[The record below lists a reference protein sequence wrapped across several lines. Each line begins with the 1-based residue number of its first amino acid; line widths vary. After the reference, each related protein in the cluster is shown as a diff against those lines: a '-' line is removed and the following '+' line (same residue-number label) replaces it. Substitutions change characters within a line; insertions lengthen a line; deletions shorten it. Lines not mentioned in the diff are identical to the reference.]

1 MAAAAGAA
9 ARGGSI
15 PDANAGG
22 HGLRLPRKPVALADI
37 TNTGKPNPPESIH
50 TIADVLKENAKLR
63 HLLAERTKLIEARTV
78 EMQRVRL
85 ALLAVQQ
92 KNLQL
97 VQANSQMLA
106 EINQGKDRLKVLQH
120 ELACTTAV
128 LKIKDSELE
137 QKNKTARQPQ
147 KKAKVLETKATPS
160 RRAQAEAHEKATGA
174 IVHHLVDI
182 QSAVP
187 SYTGCQEPTQ
197 YETTKRC
204 TNRRKSESC
213 KITKDTNRV
222 QHSCK
227 PHVQSSGLSHS
238 DDLRI
243 TLRRRS
249 ARLNPGSCE
258 VTEVS
263 CKTLHED
270 VIVPLAPPSSSV
282 PKQQEPNAGKD
293 MLKSLINELP
303 CEAVAHKLEDPKL
316 KKNKRSSH
324 AQKEVYLGEEVEEAG
339 SRVAGVEAHKIDDKA
354 TNTDPKHLAVTESLQ
369 PFIIEHPELPQDRG
383 TKRKSMR
390 ANKRQLESCEGPM
403 ASNIEDGINTNCHSN
418 SSMPLR
424 YEEKR
429 KLSSRRSSRLDPGS
443 CEVTNGTFEI
453 VQDGIVAPSCLNV
466 LIEQTKNGT
475 TQNDCTSSTQPSEE
489 RVMGRRSSVG
499 RPSRLAAEKIVS
511 YKEIPL
517 NVKMRRP

>member
-9 ARGGSI
+9 ARGGPI
-15 PDANAGG
+15 PDGNAGG

-37 TNTGKPNPPESIH
+37 TNTGKPNPPESLH
-50 TIADVLKENAKLR
+50 TVADVLKENAKLR
-63 HLLAERTKLIEARTV
+63 HLLAGRTKLFEA
-78 EMQRVRL
+78 MQQQNRQL
-85 ALLAVQQ
+85 A
-92 KNLQL
+92 
-97 VQANSQMLA
+97 QANSQLLA
-106 EINQGKDRLKVLQH
+106 EICQGKERLKVFQH
-120 ELACTTAV
+120 ELAGTTAV
-128 LKIKDSELE
+128 RKIKDSEL
-137 QKNKTARQPQ
+137 K
-147 KKAKVLETKATPS
+147 ETNAMPS
-160 RRAQAEAHEKATGA
+160 RRAAQAEAHEKATA
-174 IVHHLVDI
+174 
-182 QSAVP
+182 AVP
-187 SYTGCQEPTQ
+187 SYTSCQEPTQ

-213 KITKDTNRV
+213 KIIKDTNTL

-227 PHVQSSGLSHS
+227 PHVLSSGSSHS

-263 CKTLHED
+263 CKTLQED
-270 VIVPLAPPSSSV
+270 VIVPLAPRSSV
-282 PKQQEPNAGKD
+282 PKQQEPNAGKNTQ
-293 MLKSLINELP
+293 KSLINELP
-303 CEAVAHKLEDPKL
+303 CKAVAHKLEDPKL
-316 KKNKRSSH
+316 KKNKRSLH
-324 AQKEVYLGEEVEEAG
+324 AKKEVYLEEEIEQAD

-354 TNTDPKHLAVTESLQ
+354 TNTDPKHLAVTESSQ

-383 TKRKSMR
+383 NMRKSMR
-390 ANKRQLESCEGPM
+390 ANKRKLESCEGPM

-418 SSMPLR
+418 SSMPLH

-429 KLSSRRSSRLDPGS
+429 KLSSRRKSSRLDPGS

-453 VQDGIVAPSCLNV
+453 VQDGIVAPSSLNV

-489 RVMGRRSSVG
+489 RMMGRRSSVG